1 MDNQKLQV
9 KEILQDIK
17 NVKDQVSELPQKN
30 DLNDMKNATLD
41 KLEVIRYENQ
51 FASNMTTLN
60 LLKPLEDIN
69 KNLNQTHEN
78 LLKNINEISDVT
90 VTLADRF
97 ATNYGKIEKDIQ
109 ALGKVEQVMVQT
121 ADGVL
126 DTKRRLEYG
135 VHQILA
141 EIGKKMK
148 ENAKTI
154 DAAIN
159 ERYKIILLVYIT

>member
-1 MDNQKLQV
+1 M
-9 KEILQDIK
+9 KEILLDIK
-17 NVKDQVSELPQKN
+17 NVKDKVSELPQKY
-30 DLNDMKNATLD
+30 DLENVKNATLN
-41 KLEVIRYENQ
+41 KLEVLRYENQ
-51 FASNMTTLN
+51 LTPNTTAKI
-60 LLKPLEDIN
+60 LLKPLEDVDR
-69 KNLNQTHEN
+69 NLNQTYEN

-97 ATNYGKIEKDIQ
+97 ATNYGKIERDIQ

-121 ADGVL
+121 ADSVL

-148 ENAKTI
+148 ENTKTV
-154 DAAIN
+154 DNAIN
-159 ERYKIILLVYIT
+159 ER